1 MYNSK
6 IIHIVEEHLYTYYSI
21 EIQIRDIK
29 EKYSM
34 TDKDINS
41 WIKSKGRVSKS
52 TEIQAIKNI
61 EMEQE
66 IMEKIKWHN
75 LIKKIIKQYEENEPE
90 KFLYIKLKYFDK
102 CSTTKIEMKMA
113 ICRATQ
119 SKIKTDIV
127 YYIALFA
134 VKENLIKM

>member
-75 LIKKIIKQYEENEPE
+75 LIKKIIKYYEEKEPE

-134 VKENLIKM
+134 VKEKLIQM